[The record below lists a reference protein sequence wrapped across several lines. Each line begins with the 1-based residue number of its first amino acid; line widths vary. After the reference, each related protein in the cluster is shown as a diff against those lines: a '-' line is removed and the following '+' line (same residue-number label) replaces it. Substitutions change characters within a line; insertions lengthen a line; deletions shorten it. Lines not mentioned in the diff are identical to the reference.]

1 MPKRC
6 APFGRNAFKELTELL
21 TLMRFFPGTTG
32 GKMCFRIRL
41 NARPEGIL
49 YRACINPLGSPDC
62 PNAVIASQVSTCPVI
77 LIDHQMDR
85 SVRYSRRYGY
95 KPWRR
100 PPFLMRL
107 GDRFR
112 PSRPFGPWFRLPF
125 CLRILGCSDSSTRAD
140 HALSR
145 KRLQRLSWRAVS
157 TPRRVEPV
165 TARCILNVRGRTA
178 DHSSTFAPAGC
189 TLSRTPIE
197 SHRPPLRCSLHRLHR
212 GTRCRSGCH

>member
-77 LIDHQMDR
+77 LIDHQMIDR
-85 SVRYSRRYGY
+85 S
-95 KPWRR
+95 
-100 PPFLMRL
+100 
-107 GDRFR
+107 D
-112 PSRPFGPWFRLPF
+112 
-125 CLRILGCSDSSTRAD
+125 IL
-140 HALSR
+140 
-145 KRLQRLSWRAVS
+145 AV
-157 TPRRVEPV
+157 TV
-165 TARCILNVRGRTA
+165 INRGA
-178 DHSSTFAPAGC
+178 VHLF
-189 TLSRTPIE
+189 
-197 SHRPPLRCSLHRLHR
+197 
-212 GTRCRSGCH
+212 